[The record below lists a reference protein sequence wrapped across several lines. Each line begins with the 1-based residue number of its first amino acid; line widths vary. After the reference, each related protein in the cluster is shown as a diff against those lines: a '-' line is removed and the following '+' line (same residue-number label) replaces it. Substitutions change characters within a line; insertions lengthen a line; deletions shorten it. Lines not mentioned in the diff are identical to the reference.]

1 MHKCVRCGMT
11 YLDNDNSIMK
21 GCPNCGS
28 IFFLFIKNQK
38 QEKEAEE
45 IKEKLKEKE
54 ISLEKEIE
62 KQIKEKK
69 REIRKKR
76 EKFGVETIRIPR
88 EGVYEINIKGLM
100 QDKPLIVLEKGKI
113 YLIHLPSLFEKM
125 ESEQPL
131 SLILEDFFS

>member
-1 MHKCVRCGMT
+1 MHKCIRCGMV
-11 YLDNDNSIMK
+11 YEDNDNSIMK

-28 IFFLFIKNQK
+28 LFFLFIKNK
-38 QEKEAEE
+38 EQEKEAEE
-45 IKEKLKEKE
+45 IKERLEERKT
-54 ISLEKEIE
+54 SLEKEIE
-62 KQIKEKK
+62 RQIKEKK
-69 REIRKKR
+69 KEIRKKG
-76 EKFGVETIRIPR
+76 KFGIETIRIPR

-131 SLILEDFFS
+131 SSILEDFFS